1 MNSVTDE
8 LLEDIFS
15 PETCRGFPADKCPV
29 CRKKFKDMRRHIINQ
44 HAGEMVLEG
53 PDADTDFVHSQT
65 KHLLKLLLMKRTLDW
80 SIKTGNGNILS
91 LLMKH
96 MIIYFHALGYKN
108 YANACF
114 EHVAQTEYFLSEQM
128 RELVIHEAFVNNQG
142 KAMSNMATDLDIE
155 HRAKFF
161 KSHFTL
167 QSDDPSQ
174 KLLDRLSKAQDKL
187 QLVLEKFQRQFNY
200 TIHF

>member
-1 MNSVTDE
+1 
-8 LLEDIFS
+8 
-15 PETCRGFPADKCPV
+15 
-29 CRKKFKDMRRHIINQ
+29 
-44 HAGEMVLEG
+44 
-53 PDADTDFVHSQT
+53 
-65 KHLLKLLLMKRTLDW
+65 
-80 SIKTGNGNILS
+80 
-91 LLMKH
+91 MKH

-114 EHVAQTEYFLSEQM
+114 EHVAQTEYFLSERM
-128 RELVIHEAFVNNQG
+128 RELVIHEAFVNNHG

-155 HRAKFF
+155 HRVKFF